1 MNEVAYYNRTQKQD
15 ATAGHISRTQ
25 YGQASSDK
33 KNGKMSKAI
42 QTYHSR
48 VNCTLE
54 RGTNL
59 REW

>member
-1 MNEVAYYNRTQKQD
+1 MNQVAYYNRTQQQD

-25 YGQASSDK
+25 YGQVSSNK
-33 KNGKMSKAI
+33 NNGKMSKSI
-42 QTYHSR
+42 QTYHST

-54 RGTNL
+54 TGTKL